1 MERNIVVEVKVV
13 EKRMIE
19 KWKREKEY
27 SKKLVRGVPRHQYYN
42 DSEE

>member
-13 EKRMIE
+13 EERMIE

-42 DSEE
+42 ASEE

>member
-13 EKRMIE
+13 EERMIE